1 MKAEWIE
8 GRYNSS
14 TLDLGIVTLTV
25 TWAMTGSGYVWSA
38 GRLGDDTRRCKTMR
52 EAQSAA
58 EAWARKALT
67 LALGKLPEVDS

>member
-1 MKAEWIE
+1 MKAKWIE

-25 TWAMTGSGYVWSA
+25 NWAMTGSGYVWSA
-38 GRLGDDTRRCKTMR
+38 GRLGDDPGRHKTQR

-58 EAWARKALT
+58 EAWARSALT
-67 LALGKLPEVDS
+67 AALAMLPEGES